1 MTRCLYCN
9 KPISLEEHNLQ
20 WHPACIKKFFGTSS
34 LPTLKMVDTSLL
46 VEVATNSIKQG
57 YTVPGVQK
65 KLSLH
70 LLNNHGKGQ
79 LTVIGYPLGYI
90 IKLPTA
96 EYPLLPEYEHL
107 TMHLASLAK
116 IPTVEHALYRLEG
129 GTLAYLTKRIDRIGD
144 KKVAMED
151 FCQLGGRLTEDK
163 YRSSYEQLG
172 KIVKTHSRRL
182 LDAVN
187 LWYLLLFCFVTGN
200 SDMHL
205 KNFSL
210 YAPNEEQYILS
221 PAYDLLPTN
230 LIIPEDNE
238 ESALTLRGKR
248 NKLTRKDF
256 IYLAE
261 LYGIQPKTVEGLL
274 AQLVNLQESFF
285 EVIEQSFLPNDEQ
298 EAYKALI
305 TERMNRLR

>member
-1 MTRCLYCN
+1 MNRCLVCSQYSTEGEYHHRCLT
-9 KPISLEEHNLQ
+9 S
-20 WHPACIKKFFGTSS
+20 FFGLPRVPS
-34 LPTLKMVDTSLL
+34 LDLGVVTEQAAQLGISAPGVMVKVPVSLL
-46 VEVATNSIKQG
+46 GDTFRAGSKATSF
-57 YTVPGVQK
+57 
-65 KLSLH
+65 L
-70 LLNNHGKGQ
+70 
-79 LTVIGYPLGYI
+79 
-90 IKLPTA
+90 IKLPNK
-96 EYPLLPEYEHL
+96 EYAYLPEYEHL

-116 IPTVEHALYRLEG
+116 IPTVEHALYRLEDG
-129 GTLAYLTKRIDRIGD
+129 MLAYFTKRIDRIGD
-144 KKVAMED
+144 RKVAMED

-172 KIVKTHSRRL
+172 KIVKSHSRRL
-182 LDAVN
+182 LDVVD